1 MRESIPSN
9 SQDGTF
15 PPKPSPGGDPPHV
28 MRTKRRRRQN
38 LPVHSLTSHSHTEL
52 TAQKKKKNSF
62 FSHSHRPS
70 SSSGTYP
77 LPASRTLVDTGAKT
91 MLRVSSRKTLQLE
104 KITYYTQATTD
115 IDSVYSGESKFK
127 LADVQLLEREIK
139 QRKQKFGVEVYDCML
154 LLEVDND
161 MPMEEKELKIRVAF
175 DRARKD
181 IAVTQAKIECKK
193 EEIAALE
200 AEMAAAAQG
209 AGRQSYDIPPPS
221 GNVVMSDHPEEMEY
235 GFGGLPTRR
244 S

>member
-1 MRESIPSN
+1 MDKFK
-9 SQDGTF
+9 Q
-15 PPKPSPGGDPPHV
+15 
-28 MRTKRRRRQN
+28 
-38 LPVHSLTSHSHTEL
+38 
-52 TAQKKKKNSF
+52 
-62 FSHSHRPS
+62 
-70 SSSGTYP
+70 
-77 LPASRTLVDTGAKT
+77 ASRTLVDTGAKT
-91 MLRVSSRKTLQLE
+91 MLK
-104 KITYYTQATTD
+104 
-115 IDSVYSGESKFK
+115 
-127 LADVQLLEREIK
+127 ADVQLLEREIR

-161 MPMEEKELKIRVAF
+161 MPMEEKELKIRMAF

-200 AEMAAAAQG
+200 AEMKGASQG
-209 AGRQSYDIPPPS
+209 GASYTIPPAS

>member
-1 MRESIPSN
+1 M
-9 SQDGTF
+9 
-15 PPKPSPGGDPPHV
+15 
-28 MRTKRRRRQN
+28 
-38 LPVHSLTSHSHTEL
+38 
-52 TAQKKKKNSF
+52 
-62 FSHSHRPS
+62 
-70 SSSGTYP
+70 
-77 LPASRTLVDTGAKT
+77 
-91 MLRVSSRKTLQLE
+91 
-104 KITYYTQATTD
+104 
-115 IDSVYSGESKFK
+115 
-127 LADVQLLEREIK
+127 EREIK